1 MEKTNIFLEFEKTS
15 RATPDKI
22 CVIYK
27 KQENYEVLT
36 YADIHRRACVLR
48 ETLLN
53 AGINPGTRAAILL
66 NNGPLWPVAFF
77 GLMSVQAVAVP
88 LDVQGNPEETRRIL
102 AHAEA
107 GFLLTEE
114 KFGVALDAMLSRGR
128 AIKPLFLDRGSNSAD
143 RSVESQKDIAAYG
156 PHKLAALFYTS
167 GTTQEHK
174 AVMLTHGNLLANCAS
189 IRKVNILTKNDI
201 LMSLLPLHHVY
212 PFMIACLFP
221 LLEGASVCYVSSMAH
236 QELFEA
242 LEKNKVTIFV
252 GVPQLF
258 SLLERSISNRF
269 KKFGAAAQWT
279 ANKFMDA
286 CGAFSSLSG
295 INVSKSFLRG
305 LHAAFGGHLKT
316 MTSGGAKLDPSV
328 ARNFRRWGFDLL
340 EGYGLSETSP
350 VVTFTPR
357 RSAKFESVGKPLPD
371 VEIKIVKP
379 DEDGRGEIAV
389 RGKNVMLGYYRA
401 PQLTKEALRDGWF
414 LTGDVGYEDREGY
427 LFLTG
432 RIKEVIVLPSGKK
445 INPEAVEAHYLRSPF
460 IKEMCVLYS
469 TAGAETQHLTA
480 VIVPDEE
487 YLKTKGYINIHFKI
501 KWELDTYSQKLPP
514 YQRIR
519 GFVLTQEAL
528 PRTRLGKLIRYKIQ
542 ERYASGAYKQPEE
555 KKSEDPEKL
564 SRFEEVALNYFKK
577 IFKKDVGLNDHLELD
592 LGLDSLG
599 RIELLAALQDVVNV
613 GIDDSLALELFQAR
627 TIKDLITK
635 ARQALPES
643 AFSAFFKREDL
654 VFWPHILAELPA
666 QENRRRLK
674 LAFNFFDSLV
684 STIEIAFFKLLFKC
698 LFFVTVKN
706 KENIPRSGPF
716 VITANHVSFLDAFY
730 IVCALPWRLAMRTYF
745 VGFGD
750 IFRHPL
756 LAWAARFHRLIP
768 MDANLNLAETLRI
781 CHYILRQGK
790 ILVYFPEGQRSIDGK
805 LKEFRKGIGILLKES
820 GMKALPVYI
829 AGAYEAWPRTR
840 AFPLPAKVSVTIGP
854 CFGSGSID
862 IGQAEEP
869 YQAIAD
875 ALRQKTEELTGAPR
889 L

>member
-1 MEKTNIFLEFEKTS
+1 MNNTNIFLEFKKICRHS
-15 RATPDKI
+15 PDKI
-22 CVIYK
+22 CIIYK
-27 KQENYEVLT
+27 KQESYEVLT
-36 YADIHRRACVLR
+36 YADIYQKASVLR
-48 ETLLN
+48 EILLK
-53 AGINPGTRAAILL
+53 AGIKSGVRAAILL
-66 NNGPLWPVAFF
+66 SNGPLWPAAFF

-102 AHAEA
+102 AHSEA
-107 GFLLTEE
+107 KFLLTEE
-114 KFGVALDAMLSRGR
+114 KFGVSLDAMLSDVDSV
-128 AIKPLFLDRGSNSAD
+128 KPLLLDRLDGSAKSAA
-143 RSVESQKDIAAYG
+143 ENQKDALTYG

-174 AVMLTHGNLLANCAS
+174 AVMLTHENLLANCAS
-189 IRKVNILTKNDI
+189 IKKVNILTKNDI

-212 PFMIACLFP
+212 PFMITCLAP
-221 LLEGASVCYVSSMAH
+221 LLEGASVCYVAAVAH

-242 LEKNKVTIFV
+242 LKKNKVTIFV
-252 GVPQLF
+252 GVPQLY

-269 KKFGAAAQWT
+269 KKFGTAAQWT
-279 ANKFMDA
+279 ANRLMDA
-286 CGAFSSLSG
+286 CGVFSSLSG
-295 INVSKSFLRG
+295 INVSRSVLRG
-305 LHAAFGGHLKT
+305 LHAAFGEHLKT

-328 ARNFRRWGFDLL
+328 ARNFHRWGFDIL

-357 RSAKFESVGKPLPD
+357 RSTKFESVGKPLPD
-371 VEIKIVKP
+371 VEIKIVRP

-401 PQLTKEALRDGWF
+401 PRLTQEVLRDGWF
-414 LTGDVGYEDREGY
+414 LTGDLGYQDREGY

-432 RIKEVIVLPSGKK
+432 RIKEIIVLPSGKK
-445 INPEAVEAHYLRSPF
+445 VNPDNIESHYLRSPF

-469 TAGAETQHLTA
+469 TAGAEAEHLTA
-480 VIVPDEE
+480 VIAPDEE

-514 YQRIR
+514 YQRIK
-519 GFVLTQEAL
+519 GFVLTREAL
-528 PRTRLGKLIRYKIQ
+528 PRTRLGKLIRYKIE
-542 ERYASGAYKQPEE
+542 ERYASGAYKQPE
-555 KKSEDPEKL
+555 KKISEDSEKL

-627 TIKDLITK
+627 TVKDLITK

-643 AFSAFFKREDL
+643 AFADFFKREDL
-654 VFWPHILAELPA
+654 VFWPHILAELPT

-674 LAFNFFDSLV
+674 LDFNFFDALISVL
-684 STIEIAFFKLLFKC
+684 EIAFFKLLFKC
-698 LFFVTVKN
+698 LFFINVRN
-706 KENIPRSGPF
+706 EERIPRSGPF

-730 IVCALPWRLAMRTYF
+730 IVCALPFRLVMRTYF

-768 MDANLNLAETLRI
+768 IDANLNLAETLRI
-781 CHYILRQGK
+781 CQYILRKGK
-790 ILVYFPEGQRSIDGK
+790 ILVFFPEGQRSIDGK

-820 GMKALPVYI
+820 GMKVLPTYL
-829 AGAYEAWPRTR
+829 AGAYDAWPRTR
-840 AFPLPAKVSVTIGP
+840 AFPLPAKVSVAIGS
-854 CFGSGSID
+854 CLDVESINITQTD
-862 IGQAEEP
+862 EP
-869 YQAIAD
+869 YQGLAN
-875 ALRQKTEELTGAPR
+875 ALRQKTQELMAKEE
-889 L
+889 